1 MTADG
6 RYRSA
11 VNEMLL
17 VKENAWAVPLL
28 NEPDFEEWIN
38 KNGKVRQASRM
49 VQKEQNNALDALKPG
64 SGARQK
70 LALELC
76 RKAGLVVEYLEER
89 NEMSETPLIREA
101 GDGRAR
107 NVLLLLE
114 RVPTLTQSKRMSW
127 PSLP

>member
-11 VNEMLL
+11 VNDMLL

-28 NEPDFEEWIN
+28 NELDFQEWIGKN
-38 KNGKVRQASRM
+38 KKVRQASRM
-49 VQKEQNNALDALKPG
+49 VQKEQNNELDELKPG
-64 SGARQK
+64 SVARQN
-70 LALELC
+70 LALALC
-76 RKAGLVVEYLEER
+76 RKAGLVVEHLEER